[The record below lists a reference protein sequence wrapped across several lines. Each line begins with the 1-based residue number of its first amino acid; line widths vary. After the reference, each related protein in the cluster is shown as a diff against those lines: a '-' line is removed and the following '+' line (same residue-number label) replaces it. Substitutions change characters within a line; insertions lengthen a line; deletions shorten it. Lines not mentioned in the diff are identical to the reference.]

1 MSWSESLI
9 KLATYEVE
17 NRQLRLSE
25 IAKRL
30 ADANMRLA
38 VLIAEGE
45 AETKH
50 AVQNAEAGWYLAGYA
65 EGLKIRKAVLQAEI
79 HAIEAEERGARDAL
93 AQAFEE
99 QKKYEHVAESAR
111 LAEVKEA
118 NRRENAE
125 LDEVGM
131 RGARRNASSAA

>member
-17 NRQLRLSE
+17 NRQLRLAE
-25 IAKRL
+25 IAKRR
-30 ADANMRLA
+30 ADADIRLA
-38 VLIAEGE
+38 VLEAEGE

-50 AVQNAEAGWYLAGYA
+50 AGLNAEAGWYLAGYA
-65 EGLKIRKAVLQAEI
+65 QGLKIRKAGIQAEI
-79 HAIEAEERGARDAL
+79 DLIAVEELGARDAL

-99 QKKYEHVAESAR
+99 QKKYEQVAENAR
-111 LAEVKEA
+111 AVEAKEA
-118 NRRENAE
+118 KRRETAE

-131 RGARRNASSAA
+131 RAARKRA